1 MGICK
6 SCLSDQNDKD
16 TQKGPKQQQQQ
27 QQQQQQHKEQ
37 QRRQQPSFVVLAPA
51 TPQRLTMGG
60 PPAPV
65 ATASSPPIAM
75 AARKPIL
82 TFPVHS
88 PPPPIYAF
96 PNPAMV
102 SFPALTSHSYSAAP
116 TEMHPTALFQPS
128 FEANPTGLYYN
139 PLLTPR
145 APIFGEQAF
154 PLQPNPSSWNIS
166 APYSYPFPGPENL
179 NATAILQAAPEI
191 IFHPQPSACPTTG
204 FVNSKFNSV
213 DYSLNGHTDMP
224 KPTYGC
230 LRPQPAFSVELHST
244 PLQNH
249 QPFDPTPAP
258 PPPPEH
264 PPILWEDGGSTFQ
277 NIFLAHKGTPMDP
290 QQCDVVPLRSQP
302 YKRLIITS
310 HSRSRAEILNDDPA
324 IDAQRF
330 HFEQEGPLTP
340 RPSRS
345 EAPQPVGSE
354 GITHHRPSSSRL
366 HQAPAP
372 PSTWMTMD
380 LGGGYMY
387 PSTVVSMASGGP

>member
-6 SCLSDQNDKD
+6 SCLSDQNDKV

-51 TPQRLTMGG
+51 TSQRLTMGG

-102 SFPALTSHSYSAAP
+102 SFPAFTSHSYSAAP

-128 FEANPTGLYYN
+128 FEANPTGLHNN
-139 PLLTPR
+139 PLLTPG

-191 IFHPQPSACPTTG
+191 IFHPQPSAWA
-204 FVNSKFNSV
+204 
-213 DYSLNGHTDMP
+213 
-224 KPTYGC
+224 
-230 LRPQPAFSVELHST
+230 QPAFSVELHST
-244 PLQNH
+244 SLQNH
-249 QPFDPTPAP
+249 QPFNPTPAP

-264 PPILWEDGGSTFQ
+264 PPILWEAGGSTFQ

-290 QQCDVVPLRSQP
+290 QQCDVAPLRSQP

-330 HFEQEGPLTP
+330 HFEQEGPSTP

-345 EAPQPVGSE
+345 EVPQPIGSR
-354 GITHHRPSSSRL
+354 GITHHGPSSSRL

>member
-102 SFPALTSHSYSAAP
+102 SFPAFTSHSYSAAP

-128 FEANPTGLYYN
+128 FEANPTGLHNN
-139 PLLTPR
+139 PLLTPG

-191 IFHPQPSACPTTG
+191 IFHPQPSAWA
-204 FVNSKFNSV
+204 
-213 DYSLNGHTDMP
+213 
-224 KPTYGC
+224 
-230 LRPQPAFSVELHST
+230 QPAFSVELHST

-264 PPILWEDGGSTFQ
+264 PPILWEAGGSTFQ

-290 QQCDVVPLRSQP
+290 QQCDVAPLRSQP